1 MTDSKHLKEADALMD
16 RILTEENF
24 NEERAVE
31 RFVEETEDRPD
42 LLKAICDNL
51 GFTEY
56 AMKSLVMKKVEDD
69 PNTPPGS
76 TSIS

>member
-56 AMKSLVMKKVEDD
+56 AMKSFVMKKVEDD